1 MPPSSKLIFKQVL
14 KTDWCYKN
22 EARGKKNLKLSPI
35 VSRRRPTKHILKTGE
50 KVE

>member
-22 EARGKKNLKLSPI
+22 EARGKKKLEIISNCQQEETYEAHFKD
-35 VSRRRPTKHILKTGE
+35 RREG
-50 KVE
+50 